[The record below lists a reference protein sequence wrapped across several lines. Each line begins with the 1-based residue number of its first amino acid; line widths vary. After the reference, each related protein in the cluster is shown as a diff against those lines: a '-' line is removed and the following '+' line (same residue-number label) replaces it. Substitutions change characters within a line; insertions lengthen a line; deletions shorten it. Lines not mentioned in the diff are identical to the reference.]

1 MNDPF
6 KALQGKLI
14 LVTGGGRGI
23 GKSISDYL
31 AAHGAGVLST
41 GRSHVQFPA
50 HLPASGHILPV
61 PLEVTQEASVLS
73 LFRWIDKQGG
83 RLHGLV
89 NNAGV
94 GVFKPLTETTLEEWQ
109 NLLTTNL
116 TGSFLCM
123 REAASRMAKA
133 GGGRIIQIGSISD
146 HLTLP
151 ENGAY
156 AASKFG
162 VRALVGV
169 LNEELKEQGVFCSLV
184 SPGATLTEIWKGRPG
199 FNPDDMI
206 SSEEIAR
213 TVADILSRPPSVRI
227 DEVRILP
234 RRGVL

>member
-6 KALQGKLI
+6 HSLQGKLI

-23 GKSISDYL
+23 GKAISELL
-31 AAHGAGVLST
+31 AAHGAGVLT
-41 GRSHVQFPA
+41 AGRSHEQFPA
-50 HLPASGHILPV
+50 HLPASSHILPV
-61 PLEVTQEASVLS
+61 PLDVTQEPSVLA
-73 LFRWIDKQGG
+73 LFNWLDQQGG
-83 RLHGLV
+83 HLHGLV
-89 NNAGV
+89 NNAGI

-109 NLLTTNL
+109 TLLTTNL

-123 REAASRMAKA
+123 REAAGRMARA
-133 GGGRIIQIGSISD
+133 GGGRIVQIGSISD

-151 ENGAY
+151 DNGAY

-169 LNEELKEQGVFCSLV
+169 LNEELKHKGVFCSLV
-184 SPGATLTEIWKGRPG
+184 SPGATLTEIWKGRSG

-206 SSEEIAR
+206 APEEIAR
-213 TVADILSRPPSVRI
+213 TVADILSRPSTVRI